1 MKNQEGKRKDR
12 RPVER
17 GGKNIN
23 GKGKQME
30 VKHVRRARPN
40 HVRLLIDNAGFVL
53 AYELLF

>member
-1 MKNQEGKRKDR
+1 M
-12 RPVER
+12 ER

-30 VKHVRRARPN
+30 VKHVGRARHN
-40 HVRLLIDNAGFVL
+40 HVRRLIDNAGFML